1 VGLNEDA
8 RKDAMR
14 ANVLMGA
21 GLVLTGVGAYLWLS
35 STDEG
40 SEGTALVVGTQPSG
54 GVGLGSVTR
63 W

>member
-35 STDEG
+35 SGEG

-54 GVGLGSVTR
+54 GVGVGSVTR